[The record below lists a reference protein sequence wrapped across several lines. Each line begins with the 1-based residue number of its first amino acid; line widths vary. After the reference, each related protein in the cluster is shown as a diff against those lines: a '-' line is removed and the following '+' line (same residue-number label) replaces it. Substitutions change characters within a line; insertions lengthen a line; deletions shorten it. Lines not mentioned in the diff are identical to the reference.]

1 MLRVWPLMAFLCVGF
16 AQAGDATDLPDDF
29 YSAQPSV
36 QLFKAYAEFKMANY
50 ETAHRM
56 WQSIDGSAR
65 AEARFN
71 LGILYD
77 DGLGVKAD
85 LEQALGY
92 YREAA
97 LAGSRSA
104 SYRLG
109 LLYLRDPRM
118 ATDIDEARYWLS
130 RAALEGDSDA
140 AKLLKGMDNN
150 SAVGDGMQKAEALL
164 LEGESRQA
172 VALLTQLAE
181 QGDSAAM
188 NRLAWIYESGVHVDK
203 DLSRAA
209 ELFLQAAEL
218 GDAGSQYALGVM
230 LMTGAG
236 LPEDSERA
244 KHWLK
249 LAAGQGHVTAKRALR
264 EMQ

>member
-1 MLRVWPLMAFLCVGF
+1 MLRTWPLLALCIVGL
-16 AQAGDATDLPDDF
+16 ARAGTELPDDF
-29 YSAQPSV
+29 RSAQPSV

-50 ETAHRM
+50 ETARLM
-56 WQSIDGSAR
+56 WQNIGGSAW

-77 DGLGVKAD
+77 DGLGVDED
-85 LEQALGY
+85 LDRALGY

-104 SYRLG
+104 AYRLG
-109 LLYLRDPRM
+109 LIYLRDPRM
-118 ATDIDEARYWLS
+118 ATDTEEARYWLS
-130 RAALEGDSDA
+130 RAALAGDKDA
-140 AKLLKGMDNN
+140 AALLNRLTDKVAG
-150 SAVGDGMQKAEALL
+150 SGGMQEVESLL
-164 LEGESRQA
+164 LADKSQKA
-172 VALLTQLAE
+172 VALLQELV
-181 QGDSAAM
+181 GDGDAAAM

-236 LPEDSERA
+236 MDQDSDRA
-244 KHWLK
+244 RHWLK
-249 LAAGQGHVTAKRALR
+249 QAAEQGHVSAKRALR
-264 EMQ
+264 EMP

>member
-1 MLRVWPLMAFLCVGF
+1 MRTWPLLAFCVVRLV
-16 AQAGDATDLPDDF
+16 QAGSDTQLPDDF

-50 ETAHRM
+50 ETARLM

-65 AEARFN
+65 AEALFN

-77 DGLGVKAD
+77 DGLGVTED
-85 LEQALGY
+85 LEQALSY
-92 YREAA
+92 YSEAA
-97 LAGSRSA
+97 KAGSRSA
-104 SYRLG
+104 AYRLG

-118 ATDIDEARYWLS
+118 ATNTDEARYWLS
-130 RAALEGDSDA
+130 RAALDGDKDA
-140 AKLLKGMDNN
+140 AALLKGLTDE
-150 SAVGDGMQKAEALL
+150 SSESSGMQKVESLL
-164 LEGESRQA
+164 LEDESAEA

-181 QGDSAAM
+181 QGDTAAM
-188 NRLAWIYESGVHVDK
+188 NRLAWIYESGVHVEK

-209 ELFLQAAEL
+209 QLFERAAEL

-230 LMTGAG
+230 LMTGVG
-236 LPEDSERA
+236 LEQDSDQA

-249 LAAGQGHVTAKRALR
+249 QAAAQGHVSAKRALR

>member
-1 MLRVWPLMAFLCVGF
+1 MLRTWPLMALFCMPL
-16 AQAGDATDLPDDF
+16 AQAAEVTELPDDF
-29 YSAQPSV
+29 YAAQPTV

-50 ETAHRM
+50 EIAQQM
-56 WQSIDGSAR
+56 WLSIDGSAR

-77 DGLGVKAD
+77 DGLGVEAD
-85 LEQALGY
+85 LHRALAY

-130 RAALEGDSDA
+130 RAALDGDADA
-140 AKLLKGMDNN
+140 AKLLQGMTDN
-150 SAVGDGMQKAEALL
+150 STTGDGMQKAEALL
-164 LEGESRQA
+164 LDGESRQA
-172 VALLTQLAE
+172 VELLTQLAQ
-181 QGDSAAM
+181 QGDPAAI
-188 NRLAWIYESGVHVDK
+188 NRLAWIYESGVHVEK
-203 DLSRAA
+203 DLNRAA

-218 GDAGSQYALGVM
+218 GDASSQYALGVM

-236 LPEDSERA
+236 MSKDGDKA
-244 KHWLK
+244 KRWLK
-249 LAAGQGHVTAKRALR
+249 QAAGQGHVSAKRALR

>member
-1 MLRVWPLMAFLCVGF
+1 MAIFCIPF
-16 AQAGDATDLPDDF
+16 AQATDVNELPDDF

-50 ETAHRM
+50 DTAQRM
-56 WQSIDGSAR
+56 WMSIDGSAR

-77 DGLGVKAD
+77 DGLGVEAD
-85 LEQALGY
+85 LEQALAY

-118 ATDIDEARYWLS
+118 ATDIDEARYWLY
-130 RAALEGDSDA
+130 RAALAGDTDA
-140 AKLLKGMDNN
+140 AALLQGMNEHSTQD
-150 SAVGDGMQKAEALL
+150 DGMQKAEALL
-164 LEGESRQA
+164 LDGESDQA
-172 VALLTQLAE
+172 VAVLTQLTE
-181 QGDSAAM
+181 QGDAAAM
-188 NRLAWIYESGVHVDK
+188 NRLAWIYESGVHVEK
-203 DLSRAA
+203 DLGRAA
-209 ELFLQAAEL
+209 ELFLQAAQL

-230 LMTGAG
+230 LMTGVG
-236 LPEDSERA
+236 LDKDSDQA

-249 LAAGQGHVTAKRALR
+249 QAAAQGHVSAKRALR
-264 EMQ
+264 EMR